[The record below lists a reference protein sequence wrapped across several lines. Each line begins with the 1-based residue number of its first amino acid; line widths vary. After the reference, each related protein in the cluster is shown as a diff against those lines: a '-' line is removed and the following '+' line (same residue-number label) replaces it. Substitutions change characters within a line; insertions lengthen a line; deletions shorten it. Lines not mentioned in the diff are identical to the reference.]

1 MLPEFNSNC
10 NPGTNA
16 AKVPK
21 WWTSAVSTRWWHSV
35 RAVWRIWLL
44 MIITVTKQKGH
55 RQHAFWVTSERRNP
69 APCIWKHH
77 FYNAIEHEHHFNAER
92 TATKKSESTWT
103 LLRIWQC
110 HGDVCCCL
118 THSMDGKIFASR
130 QKKKR
135 ETSMSADGNGRVDS
149 RMLKRLGDQTTHRAW
164 VAKPSNLIGPL

>member
-21 WWTSAVSTRWWHSV
+21 WGTSAVSTRWWHSA

-130 QKKKR
+130 QKKKEKKR
-135 ETSMSADGNGRVDS
+135 NIHVSWWQWQSW
-149 RMLKRLGDQTTHRAW
+149 LKDVEASW
-164 VAKPSNLIGPL
+164 WPNNSPSVSGEAL